1 MTINQ
6 AMFLK
11 AVAKWHSRLAVIIA
25 IWLVLLALSG
35 ILINHAHDWG
45 LDHKPLP
52 APLQH
57 WVYDIESNGEDFC
70 NTLTAS
76 GVACGA
82 VFARLQLPVGDLL
95 LDENSLFLLDE
106 AGQLV
111 EKLAVSQLGLRGLH
125 AGLRIGTQI
134 YLQDSEKTVV
144 TDTELLNHAPVTAEA
159 VAALNGSNW
168 QVRSDSAQSITWER
182 LFLDLHA
189 MRFLGPL
196 AKIINDLMAVLILIL
211 AISGLWLYR
220 LKVKA
225 NGNQ

>member
-6 AMFLK
+6 ARFLK
-11 AVAKWHSRLAVIIA
+11 AVAKWHRHLAAIIS
-25 IWLVLLALSG
+25 IWLVILALSG

-45 LDHKPLP
+45 LDHKPLS
-52 APLQH
+52 ATLQH
-57 WVYDIESNGEDFC
+57 LVYGIESNGEDYC
-70 NTLTAS
+70 KNLTAS
-76 GVACGA
+76 EVACGA
-82 VFARLQLPVGDLL
+82 VFARLSLPVGALL

-111 EKLAVSQLGLRGLH
+111 EKLAASQLGLRGLS

-144 TDTELLNHAPVTAEA
+144 TDTELLNHTSVTAEA

-168 QVRSDSAQSITWER
+168 QVRSESAQSITWER
-182 LFLDLHA
+182 LLLDLHA

-196 AKIINDLMAVLILIL
+196 AKVINDLMAVLILIL
-211 AISGLWLYR
+211 ALSGLWLYR